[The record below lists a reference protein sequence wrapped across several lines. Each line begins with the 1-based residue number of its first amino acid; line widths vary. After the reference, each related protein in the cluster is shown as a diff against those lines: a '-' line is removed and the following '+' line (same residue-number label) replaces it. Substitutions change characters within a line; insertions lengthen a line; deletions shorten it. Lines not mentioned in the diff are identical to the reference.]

1 MHQYTGTGQFYVRIH
16 GLMTLC
22 RLALNSEHTQSLPWH
37 STVPHAH
44 LCRPVQDDSCQISM
58 RNIREVV
65 TSFSRMVARYK
76 DHDASQSITQ
86 YPLVGYAMYSIARGE
101 YSARI
106 PNPMLTSIAIAVHD
120 LRATGWTDREDVF
133 MIGHQVIEGMGTTW
147 RIAERWRTVFTSGF
161 RSTANIERR
170 RPTSRTETDAL
181 AVRWPHVHKE
191 GRSPW
196 CSDRHHGRI
205 SSNAQTGPVP
215 SDAASIN
222 MTWGSGPSS
231 RAGMGN
237 QLGSIRADECSGVQ
251 IPLIGGTTRSSKQSR
266 RSLVDDRQSLLK
278 HQKAQVCEG
287 TPPGPRALRLR
298 REVAQGVKNYTPS
311 SCCTCFGLLNVVPIQ
326 RFSLT

>member
-1 MHQYTGTGQFYVRIH
+1 MHQYTGTRQFYVRIH
-16 GLMTLC
+16 GLMTLG

-44 LCRPVQDDSCQISM
+44 LCRPVQDDSYQISVS
-58 RNIREVV
+58 NIREAV

-86 YPLVGYAMYSIARGE
+86 YPLVGYAMYSIAQGE

-106 PNPMLTSIAIAVHD
+106 SNPMLTLIAITAHD
-120 LRATGWTDREDVF
+120 LIAMGWTDGEDMF

-147 RIAERWRTVFTSGF
+147 RIAER
-161 RSTANIERR
+161 
-170 RPTSRTETDAL
+170 
-181 AVRWPHVHKE
+181 AVRWHHVHKE

-196 CSDRHHGRI
+196 CSERHQGRI
-205 SSNAQTGPVP
+205 SSNARTDPVP

-222 MTWGSGPSS
+222 MTWGSGPSL
-231 RAGMGN
+231 RAQIPGMGD
-237 QLGSIRADECSGVQ
+237 QLVSIRADECSGAQ
-251 IPLIGGTTRSSKQSR
+251 IALIGGTTRSPKQSR

-278 HQKAQVCEG
+278 HQKAQACEG

-311 SCCTCFGLLNVVPIQ
+311 SCCTCFGLSHVVPIH
-326 RFSLT
+326 RFSLTSSRSWKNMYHTR

>member
-1 MHQYTGTGQFYVRIH
+1 
-16 GLMTLC
+16 MTLG

-44 LCRPVQDDSCQISM
+44 LCRPVQDDSYQISVS
-58 RNIREVV
+58 NIREAV

-86 YPLVGYAMYSIARGE
+86 YPLVGYAMYSIAQGE

-106 PNPMLTSIAIAVHD
+106 SNPMLTLIAITAHD
-120 LRATGWTDREDVF
+120 LIAMGWTDGEDMF

-147 RIAERWRTVFTSGF
+147 RIAERWRNVFTPGF

-170 RPTSRTETDAL
+170 RPTSRTEIDAL
-181 AVRWPHVHKE
+181 AVRWHHVHEE

-196 CSDRHHGRI
+196 CSERHHGRI
-205 SSNAQTGPVP
+205 SSNARTDPVP

-222 MTWGSGPSS
+222 MTWGSGPSL
-231 RAGMGN
+231 RAQTPGMGD
-237 QLGSIRADECSGVQ
+237 QLGSIRADECSGAQ
-251 IPLIGGTTRSSKQSR
+251 IALIGGTTRSPKQSR

-278 HQKAQVCEG
+278 HQKAQACEG
-287 TPPGPRALRLR
+287 TPPVPRALRLR

-311 SCCTCFGLLNVVPIQ
+311 SCCTCFGLSHVVPIH
-326 RFSLT
+326 RFSLTSSRSWKNMYHTR